1 MKNAHMFKILIHL
14 DVVEDLLFYHYP
26 KELLAYGKVS
36 WRDFEWQFGRPDG
49 ELMIMMSSNQC
60 LAPVA
65 LIWSSDAGREMM
77 RTVTETSITQE
88 SATLCTGCPAGWMD
102 ATELETEHQKH
113 IRGWY
118 MG

>member
-1 MKNAHMFKILIHL
+1 MKNAHVFKILIHL

-88 SATLCTGCPAGWMD
+88 SAALCAGCPAGWMD

-118 MG
+118 RG